1 MVSGRTV
8 YLFTIS
14 GISSFSFSQ
23 KKLLFYSILERR
35 EAGDLIS
42 YLFEAFIIVVV
53 PGRQLSST
61 LVLFSKEL

>member
-23 KKLLFYSILERR
+23 KKLLFYSILERIK
-35 EAGDLIS
+35 GDLIS
-42 YLFEAFIIVVV
+42 YLFEAFFIVVV
-53 PGRQLSST
+53 PGRQLST